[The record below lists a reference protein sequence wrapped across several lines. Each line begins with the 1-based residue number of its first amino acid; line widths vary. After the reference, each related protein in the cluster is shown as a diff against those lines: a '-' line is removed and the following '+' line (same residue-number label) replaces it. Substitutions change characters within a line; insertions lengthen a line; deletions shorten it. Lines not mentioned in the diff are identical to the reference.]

1 MEKYKLIHKILILK
15 MMMIE
20 HLILAKCI
28 KSIIQI
34 PEINKRNQMI
44 SLNQITNFNMDIK
57 MISLCLKRMI
67 K

>member
-15 MMMIE
+15 MMKE

-34 PEINKRNQMI
+34 PKLNNRNQMI
-44 SLNQITNFNMDIK
+44 SLNQNKKFNKDFK
-57 MISLCLKRMI
+57 MISL
-67 K
+67 

>member
-15 MMMIE
+15 MMKE

-34 PEINKRNQMI
+34 PKLNNRNQMI

>member
-15 MMMIE
+15 MMKE

-34 PEINKRNQMI
+34 PKLNSRNQMI
-44 SLNQITNFNMDIK
+44 SLNKITNFNMDIK

>member
-1 MEKYKLIHKILILK
+1 MEKNKLIRKILLLK
-15 MMMIE
+15 MMIE

-34 PEINKRNQMI
+34 PEINNRNQMI

>member
-1 MEKYKLIHKILILK
+1 MKKNKIIKKILLLK
-15 MMMIE
+15 MMIE
-20 HLILAKCI
+20 HLILANKI
-28 KSIIQI
+28 KSIIKV
-34 PEINKRNQMI
+34 PEINNRNQMI